1 MSYTSH
7 GDLLGGGN
15 GKVLTKESQLRS
27 RSMRNGPT
35 SATNNVFYESSN
47 RVHKGD
53 YVSNSLFFKILG
65 VILQRLNREV
75 QLSSFMKKQSNLT
88 ILSPILALDNKWLI

>member
-7 GDLLGGGN
+7 GDLLGGGV

-27 RSMRNGPT
+27 RSMRNGP
-35 SATNNVFYESSN
+35 ANNVFYESSN

-53 YVSNSLFFKILG
+53 YVSNACF
-65 VILQRLNREV
+65 
-75 QLSSFMKKQSNLT
+75 
-88 ILSPILALDNKWLI
+88 LI